1 MEDDDD
7 IINRRS
13 DFTGQVN
20 NMLCYFKALDPFVRS
35 KLFTS
40 YCTSL
45 YGCELWSLTNRRIE
59 DLCVA
64 WRKSLRAVWRLPQ
77 STHKYLLL
85 SISHCLPVFDE
96 ICRRSLNFIKSC
108 INHHSQLIRFISLH
122 SVFYSRGSSIA
133 GQNGLFCTH
142 RFRCFVQ
149 DILHGSV
156 DYLTNS
162 YLRFNTDGEMR
173 SHANVL
179 LELLLMR
186 DGNAGI
192 VRITPFCTN

>member
-1 MEDDDD
+1 MRRIFFLFFFFINNQPIEIVESFTHLGHRITSLMEDDDD

-20 NMLCYFKALDPFVRS
+20 NMLCYFKALDPSVRF

-77 STHKYLLL
+77 CTHKYLLH

-108 INHHSQLIRFISLH
+108 ITHHSQLIRFISLH
-122 SVFYSRGSSIA
+122 SVLFVLSWFFHRRPKYYVLHPQISM
-133 GQNGLFCTH
+133 FCTGYSA
-142 RFRCFVQ
+142 RFC
-149 DILHGSV
+149 
-156 DYLTNS
+156 
-162 YLRFNTDGEMR
+162 
-173 SHANVL
+173 
-179 LELLLMR
+179 
-186 DGNAGI
+186 
-192 VRITPFCTN
+192 